1 MAANPRMA
9 PLDRRPEIALAQIA
23 REPLKRR
30 DLERAAQIIGRWQ
43 SRNGACSIGRF
54 PFLDQNIVMTAMRGR
69 WSPERVMA
77 IVLRLQAMAAQ
88 LDRPSLRGWSVKRP
102 GEAGI
107 RVHAAVLDATAVA
120 TLLIESRPRF
130 DNEEFAR
137 LVATAAAER
146 GVR

>member
-1 MAANPRMA
+1 MA

-43 SRNGACSIGRF
+43 SWHGGCSIGRF

-69 WSPERVMA
+69 WSPEKVMA

-88 LDRPSLRGWSVKRP
+88 LERPSLRGWSVALP
-102 GEAGI
+102 GEVGN
-107 RVHAAVLDATAVA
+107 RVHRAVIEAATSA

-130 DNEEFAR
+130 DNEEFDR
-137 LVATAAAER
+137 LVAAAAAAR
-146 GVR
+146 GAQ